1 MEMTKAFYIV
11 KTREDWYRLHL
22 TSTHYCL
29 GGGLDLQPLLN
40 TVARLT
46 KKYRT
51 ESRLLKGLSMTED
64 KGLISEKTKDLYEE
78 DYNSLSQSFEDL
90 VKTTVKKALDEVK
103 FDTPFHRAMKRTM
116 TLKKT
121 TRTMTTEHCVKDTT
135 KRPKAL
141 VARSPKTKKW

>member
-11 KTREDWYRLHL
+11 QIREDWYRLHL
-22 TSTHYCL
+22 TSTHYCI
-29 GGGLDLQPLLN
+29 GGGIDLQPLLN
-40 TVARLT
+40 TVTRLT

-64 KGLISEKTKDLYEE
+64 KGLISEKTKDFYEE

-103 FDTPFHRAMKRTM
+103 FDTPFHRAMKRTRR
-116 TLKKT
+116 LVHVV
-121 TRTMTTEHCVKDTT
+121 TENSAEDIEE
-135 KRPKAL
+135 RPAPVL
-141 VARSPKTKKW
+141 VARKPRLKKW